1 MKRNYIRIH
10 RNILASWVFADPQSL
25 YVLLYL
31 ILQADPETGQVRA
44 SQREMANYLRMPRF
58 NIRTALAKLSEAA
71 TIKVIKAA
79 HKKDVITICNYAHYQ
94 GLSTNTPPT
103 IKHTLKERKEK
114 EKKNLPPHPLI
125 EEKKEEKKERPHG
138 VDNFSSEKLTLSI
151 GDASLST
158 KKREAKQT
166 LDERRQAFWN
176 KCRAFIGN
184 YTEEMVKQF
193 FLHWSETNEQQPD
206 KMLFEKQKTFQ
217 ISLRLAKWKH
227 NGEVF
232 GEDRTAHRRKQPAT
246 TQYTTLNAKETA
258 TMESLIDHQ
267 QQREAQWKERSRK
280 AVTYEEYQRMKAEG
294 KVK

>member
-44 SQREMANYLRMPRF
+44 SQNEISNYLRMPR
-58 NIRTALAKLSEAA
+58 RTLRRVLERLEDKAS
-71 TIKVIKAA
+71 IKVKNVANTITI
-79 HKKDVITICNYAHYQ
+79 ITICNYARYQ
-94 GLSTNTPPT
+94 NLETNAWPT
-103 IKHTLKERKEK
+103 QCTDLKESKEK

-125 EEKKEEKKERPHG
+125 EEKKEEKKESLAG
-138 VDNFSSEKLTLSI
+138 ADNFSCEKLTP
-151 GDASLST
+151 ST
-158 KKREAKQT
+158 CATREKEKAFEDKRNY
-166 LDERRQAFWN
+166 FWQQ
-176 KCRAFIGN
+176 CATRIQRYG
-184 YTEEMVKQF
+184 YEMVEQF
-193 FLHWSETNEQQPD
+193 FRYWTETSIQEPNV
-206 KMLFEKQKTFQ
+206 MRFEKQPTFD
-217 ISLRLAKWKH
+217 IFHRLAKWKTKS
-227 NGEVF
+227 NQF
-232 GEDRTAHRRKQPAT
+232 GEDRAAHRRKQNAT

-294 KVK
+294 KIK

>member
-44 SQREMANYLRMPRF
+44 SQREMANYLRMPLTNLQR
-58 NIRTALAKLSEAA
+58 ILTKLVEKGSL
-71 TIKVIKAA
+71 KVLKVG
-79 HKKDVITICNYAHYQ
+79 HQTSVITICNYARYQ
-94 GLSTNTPPT
+94 SPNIQTRVTKL
-103 IKHTLKERKEK
+103 ITLKERKEK

-138 VDNFSSEKLTLSI
+138 VDNFSDEKLTLS
-151 GDASLST
+151 
-158 KKREAKQT
+158 KMVAKQT
-166 LDERRQAFWN
+166 LDERRQVFWN

-217 ISLRLAKWKH
+217 IPLRLAKWKRH
-227 NGEVF
+227 GVLF
-232 GEDRTAHRRKQPAT
+232 GEDRAAHRRKQPAT
-246 TQYTTLNAKETA
+246 TQSTTLNAKETA

-294 KVK
+294 KIK